1 MTLDVKFEEITGA
14 FAVDIEE
21 TTQAFGVDMGEV
33 QHVTEFIGGEEY
45 KGEYIAT
52 PTTKEQLFETKGKVM
67 LDNITVKKIPFFN
80 VSNANGGNTVYIASE
95 V

>member
-1 MTLDVKFEEITGA
+1 MRLDIEFKELTGS
-14 FAVDIEE
+14 FDVDIEE
-21 TTQAFGVDMGEV
+21 TMQEFGADMGEI

-52 PTTKEQLFETKGKVM
+52 PMTKEQLFETKGKVM